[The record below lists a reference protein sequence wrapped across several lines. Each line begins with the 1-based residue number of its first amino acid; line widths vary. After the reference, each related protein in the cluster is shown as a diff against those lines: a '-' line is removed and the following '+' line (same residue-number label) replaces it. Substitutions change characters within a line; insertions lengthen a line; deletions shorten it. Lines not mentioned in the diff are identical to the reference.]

1 MEWLSK
7 RYNNQKI
14 TKHSMLLI
22 DDESDYASINTN
34 KTDEDPTKINARIRD
49 LLGLFECICCIY
61 SNSLCKYIY

>member
-1 MEWLSK
+1 MLVEWLSK

-34 KTDEDPTKINARIRD
+34 KTDEDPTKINARIRV
-49 LLGLFECICCIY
+49 IRI
-61 SNSLCKYIY
+61 I